1 MSHGPTLSAPDA
13 TRERI
18 LDALAALA
26 GPHGLPDAEAVARS
40 AGVGRST
47 LYRHFGG
54 VDAMLAA
61 LAAEATARG
70 AELVERHLG
79 PALRG
84 EPGAAILDGLARA
97 YEAAIRE
104 DSRYRRVMRH
114 DPAAAHELHLRFTD
128 FSEQVIRMAQR
139 RGEVQA
145 ALDPRATATA
155 LVAID
160 LALLRAVD
168 GGETGV
174 DGALMIFDRFLA
186 GLRA

>member
-1 MSHGPTLSAPDA
+1 MSTTEP

-18 LDALAALA
+18 LDALAELA
-26 GPHGLPDAEAVARS
+26 GPGGLPEAEAVARA

-47 LYRHFGG
+47 LYRHFSG
-54 VDAMLAA
+54 VEAMLEA
-61 LAAEATARG
+61 LAAEATTRG
-70 AELVERHLG
+70 AELVARHLG

-84 EPGAAILDGLARA
+84 EPGAAIVDGLAGA
-97 YEAAIRE
+97 CEAAFTE

-114 DPAAAHELHLRFTD
+114 DPAAAHQLQLRFTE
-128 FSEQVIRMAQR
+128 FAEQVMRVAQR
-139 RGEVQA
+139 RGEVHPV
-145 ALDPRATATA
+145 LDPRAAATA

-168 GGETGV
+168 NGEIAV
-174 DGALMIFDRFLA
+174 DAALTCFDRFLA